1 MGYALVIHS
10 GRLYMQRNV
19 VLTALTALFAFAFV
33 TVGSANAAEVRLAKQ
48 FSMGYMQF
56 NIMEHENLIEKHAK
70 ALGLPDVKVS
80 WVTFNG
86 PDAMNS
92 ALISNSVDVVA
103 GGVPGLLTIWD
114 KTRGTP
120 QEIKGISALSSQPF
134 LLNTRDAKVKS
145 VADLGAQDR
154 IALPAVKISVQA
166 VTLEMESAKRFGFE
180 NFAKLDPLT
189 VTMAPPDAT
198 IALESGAA
206 GITSAFSVPPYQ
218 YLQLEHPP
226 IHTILNSFD
235 VLGGAHSFTVAWTS
249 ARFRNDNPVL
259 YKALV
264 GAINE
269 ATQIMNRDKRV
280 GAQFWLDDA
289 KSKLALEQ
297 VTKIVSGPQVKWTTT
312 PENTMAFATFM
323 NRVGTLK
330 NQPASWRDYFFPE
343 IHRVR
348 GS

>member
-1 MGYALVIHS
+1 
-10 GRLYMQRNV
+10 MQRQLLLASV
-19 VLTALTALFAFAFV
+19 AAFFLLTF
-33 TVGSANAAEVRLAKQ
+33 GIANATEIRLAKQ
-48 FSMGYMQF
+48 FSMGYLQF

-80 WVTFNG
+80 WLTFNG

-120 QEIKGISALSSQPF
+120 QEIKGICALSSQPF
-134 LLNTRDAKVKS
+134 LLNTRDPAVKS
-145 VADLGAQDR
+145 VADLGPQDR

-166 VTLEMESAKRFGFE
+166 VTLQMESAKRFGFE
-180 NFAKLDPLT
+180 NYAKLDPLT

-206 GITSAFSVPPYQ
+206 GITNAFSVPPYQ

-226 IHTILNSFD
+226 IHTILNSYD
-235 VLGGAHSFTVAWTS
+235 VLGGPHSFTVAWTS

-264 GAINE
+264 DSINE
-269 ATQIMNRDKRV
+269 ATQIMNRDKRL
-280 GAQFWLDDA
+280 GAQYWIDDA
-289 KSKLALEQ
+289 KSKLPLDQ
-297 VTKIVSGPQVKWTTT
+297 VTKIVSGAQVKWTTT
-312 PENTMAFATFM
+312 PESTMVFATFM

-330 NQPASWRDYFFPE
+330 NRPASWRDLFFPE
-343 IHRVR
+343 IHHVR